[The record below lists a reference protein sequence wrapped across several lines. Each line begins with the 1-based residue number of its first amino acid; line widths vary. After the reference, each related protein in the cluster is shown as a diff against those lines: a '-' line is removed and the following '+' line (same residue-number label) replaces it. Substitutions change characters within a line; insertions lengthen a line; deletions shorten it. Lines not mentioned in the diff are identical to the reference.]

1 MFSWWR
7 KDLVSPGGAGQ
18 MDAVW
23 MAECDS
29 DYTDGRTVERRPG
42 VEGRAGAEIV
52 GNKAEG
58 EIGRRPWEVWSMRP
72 GNL

>member
-1 MFSWWR
+1 MLFGWQSVILIIRMGEQWR
-7 KDLVSPGGAGQ
+7 EL
-18 MDAVW
+18 
-23 MAECDS
+23 
-29 DYTDGRTVERRPG
+29 RPG

-58 EIGRRPWEVWSMRP
+58 EIGRRLWEVWSMRP